1 LYGFSTAHIL
11 TDSLASPNALA
22 TGKPGRLAAIYIVAR
37 HKMPMLTRVAGRRL
51 LATAARFLVNRD
63 HARRLVAGNRP
74 RSRPAR
80 LTGKTSV
87 SPGEHQLALSWAI
100 SALAGTGPAG
110 KTGR

>member
-1 LYGFSTAHIL
+1 MPWQRGSQAR
-11 TDSLASPNALA
+11 LA
-22 TGKPGRLAAIYIVAR
+22 TIYIVAR
-37 HKMPMLTRVAGRRL
+37 HKMPMLTWVAGRRL
-51 LATAARFLVNRD
+51 LAARFLVNRD